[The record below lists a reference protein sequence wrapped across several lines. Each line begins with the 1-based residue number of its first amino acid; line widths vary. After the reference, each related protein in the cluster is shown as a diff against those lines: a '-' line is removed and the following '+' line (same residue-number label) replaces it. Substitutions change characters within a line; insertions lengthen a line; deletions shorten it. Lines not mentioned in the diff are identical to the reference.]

1 MKINGFNDG
10 MPLERS
16 TGGKSP
22 AGVAAGAGKA
32 AAVSSV
38 SLSDLATR
46 LHSIEA
52 ELSTSE
58 PFDAKKVEEIKQAMR
73 DGQFKV
79 NPDVVADRLIESMKE
94 LLGAKG
100 RV

>member
-10 MPLERS
+10 MALERS

-22 AGVAAGAGKA
+22 AAGAPAAGKPA
-32 AAVSSV
+32 ASSV

-52 ELSTSE
+52 EMSTSE
-58 PFDAKKVEEIKQAMR
+58 PFDAAKVEEIKQAMR

-79 NPDVVADRLIESMKE
+79 NADVVAGRLIDSMKE
-94 LLGAKG
+94 LLGKRA
-100 RV
+100 

>member
-10 MPLERS
+10 MALERS

-22 AGVAAGAGKA
+22 AGSAPAPGKA
-32 AAVSSV
+32 AGSSV

-52 ELSTSE
+52 ELSSGE
-58 PFDAKKVEEIKQAMR
+58 PFDAAKVEEIKQAMR

-79 NPDVVADRLIESMKE
+79 NADVVADRLIESMKE
-94 LLGAKG
+94 LLGKAA
-100 RV
+100 

>member
-10 MPLERS
+10 MSLERS

-22 AGVAAGAGKA
+22 AASAPVAGKTA
-32 AAVSSV
+32 AASSV

-52 ELSTSE
+52 ELSTSQ
-58 PFDAKKVEEIKQAMR
+58 PFDAAKVEEIKQAMR

-79 NPDVVADRLIESMKE
+79 NTDVVADRLIESMKE

-100 RV
+100 R